1 MDNLIDLA
9 KSLSEQVEAG
19 RPAAEQ
25 AESSR
30 REQQVQALV
39 SVEDTIQAN
48 PKLAHLRATDPAAF
62 NDLADID
69 TMLRDRAAWKDKPLA
84 ERFDAAVRMYE
95 AANGAIELP
104 GQATKAAPAQPSRS
118 SRPRCA
124 GRGESPGRGIGS
136 FHAFRYPGRPAGR
149 PFPGR
154 GHVGSV
160 GSALTDHF
168 MTLSPDEL
176 EAQLARLSS

>member
-1 MDNLIDLA
+1 M
-9 KSLSEQVEAG
+9 
-19 RPAAEQ
+19 
-25 AESSR
+25 
-30 REQQVQALV
+30 

-95 AANGAIELP
+95 AANGDRAARP
-104 GQATKAAPAQPSRS
+104 GHQGRAAQPADQAARVAQAVAKAQAEASGPS
-118 SRPRCA
+118 TLSDIPGGQPA
-124 GRGESPGRGIGS
+124 HSQGEAMLALS
-136 FHAFRYPGRPAGR
+136 
-149 PFPGR
+149 
-154 GHVGSV
+154 